1 MIFCHSHASYLINNM
16 GKYDFTDFDISK
28 RLGHTVDMLH
38 QTYAHQFK
46 GMDKRIVDQIQS
58 DYLSNETLHQQSQ
71 ISPYDELKQLKELL
85 DLGILT
91 EDEFVAKKK
100 QLLGI

>member
-1 MIFCHSHASYLINNM
+1 M

-46 GMDKRIVDQIQS
+46 GRDRQIVEQIQ
-58 DYLSNETLHQQSQ
+58 NNANQPQTHVKQAK
-71 ISPYDELKQLKELL
+71 ITPYDELKQLKELY
-85 DLGILT
+85 DIGILT
-91 EDEFVAKKK
+91 DEEFTAKKK